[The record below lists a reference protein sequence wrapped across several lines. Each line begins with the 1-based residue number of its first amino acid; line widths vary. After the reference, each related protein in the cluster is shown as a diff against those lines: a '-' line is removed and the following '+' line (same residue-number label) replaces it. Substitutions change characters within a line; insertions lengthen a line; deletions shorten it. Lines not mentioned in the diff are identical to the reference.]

1 MNSSIDSFSTNE
13 KKKTTYVYHYIY
25 VFVILFFHHVH
36 KTTNIIIMQLTVYPY
51 LFNSDKD

>member
-13 KKKTTYVYHYIY
+13 KKNNVCLSLYIRFY
-25 VFVILFFHHVH
+25 YSFFHHVH